1 MFSQLCNQD
10 RFKCFLMFF
19 NVFSLSLCFS
29 GVNMEHAMEAGYSS
43 DDGDHD
49 EDDET
54 DKVKL
59 LSSLEHDSP
68 RRYHLRTCPAL
79 KLGEYTDGADTKSGS
94 GRISNKD
101 PVYFL
106 LQRYEEEKELC
117 TCSNMRYMTLNTHE
131 QQKAKREKKRQQK
144 KTKSNSVNGS
154 IYKSNSS
161 PSLLLTSENDS
172 SVIDPS
178 ELLDEEDYDL
188 SDTEKDAVAE
198 LNTMHT
204 IEKYPTLKRQ
214 KFKDSYDQFCRDGS
228 SSKDPRQRLSSEEKT
243 EVDKHHNFVNMK
255 DVNDVSSENSATES
269 ERVITPPKMISGGYE
284 GGDMSDRGGNNRRS
298 KSSGFGDG
306 SNSTSDSESL
316 HHHDL
321 NKGQHHP
328 SHMPPPMSGGLLPPY
343 TNGYMTDTGLHQHHQ
358 RRDHGYGSDFSTRSS
373 PLDYKKGRYQQPPS
387 TQRSR
392 YEPQMSNNYY
402 SEDESVRSGHSSALR
417 PVQPP
422 PYTQAL
428 HDIERLSEK
437 NDVTDSEDM
446 YDHLLDMGRQL
457 GVSLD
462 DSIES
467 DLNMKGMAPPR
478 SYSNPRAYPPPSS
491 NGVVGGGLESGYMT
505 DNSVGGKDRY
515 TDREKSE
522 RCAQLLNEF
531 KSSKSR
537 NTINN
542 NTDTEHDYEDELP
555 VEPPILRSRSVM
567 GHNTAADSE
576 EPRLP
581 PVLRRSNSAGSSG
594 VFKEWLV

>member
-1 MFSQLCNQD
+1 
-10 RFKCFLMFF
+10 
-19 NVFSLSLCFS
+19 
-29 GVNMEHAMEAGYSS
+29 MEHAIEAGYSS
-43 DDGDHD
+43 EDGDHGD
-49 EDDET
+49 HGDNDDET
-54 DKVKL
+54 DQVKL
-59 LSSLEHDSP
+59 LSPSMSDEHDSP
-68 RRYHLRTCPAL
+68 RRYHLQSCPAL
-79 KLGEYTDGADTKSGS
+79 KLGEYTDGDTKNG
-94 GRISNKD
+94 GRVGNKD

-106 LQRYEEEKELC
+106 LQRYEEEKEMC

-131 QQKAKREKKRQQK
+131 QKAKRDKKRQQK
-144 KTKSNSVNGS
+144 RNNKGGSVNGS

-161 PSLLLTSENDS
+161 PSLLLTSENEEES
-172 SVIDPS
+172 SGIDPA
-178 ELLDEEDYDL
+178 EMLDEEGFDL
-188 SDTEKDAVAE
+188 SDNERDAVGE
-198 LNTMHT
+198 LHQMGV
-204 IEKYPTLKRQ
+204 EKYPTLKRQ

-243 EVDKHHNFVNMK
+243 EADKNFRQGDLVNMK

-269 ERVITPPKMISGGYE
+269 ERVITPPSDKMMIIG
-284 GGDMSDRGGNNRRS
+284 GGDLSDRGGNNKNRRS

-306 SNSTSDSESL
+306 SNSTSDSESIHPPEML
-316 HHHDL
+316 KSHHSSL
-321 NKGQHHP
+321 LK
-328 SHMPPPMSGGLLPPY
+328 SGGRLPPY
-343 TNGYMTDTGLHQHHQ
+343 TNGYLTDTGLHHPQQQ
-358 RRDHGYGSDFSTRSS
+358 RRDHGYNSDFSTRSS
-373 PLDYKKGRYQQPPS
+373 PLDYNKKGGRYPPPS
-387 TQRSR
+387 SSQRSMR
-392 YEPQMSNNYY
+392 PYEPQMSNNYY
-402 SEDESVRSGHSSALR
+402 SEDESVRSGNSLR

-437 NDVTDSEDM
+437 NDITDSEDM

-457 GVSLD
+457 GVTLD

-467 DLNMKGMAPPR
+467 DLNMKGMAPPPPR

-491 NGVVGGGLESGYMT
+491 GVGGGLESGYLT
-505 DNSVGGKDRY
+505 DNSVSAKDRY
-515 TDREKSE
+515 TEREKSE

-555 VEPPILRSRSVM
+555 VEPPVLRSRSVM
-567 GHNTAADSE
+567 GNKTATTDYEDE
-576 EPRLP
+576 EPRVP

>member
-1 MFSQLCNQD
+1 
-10 RFKCFLMFF
+10 
-19 NVFSLSLCFS
+19 
-29 GVNMEHAMEAGYSS
+29 MEHGVEAGYGEDS
-43 DDGDHD
+43 DHDNDHDHD
-49 EDDET
+49 ET
-54 DKVKL
+54 DQVKL
-59 LSSLEHDSP
+59 LSSSDNDSP
-68 RRYHLRTCPAL
+68 RRYHLKTCPAL
-79 KLGEYTDGADTKSGS
+79 KLGEYTDGTDSKNGG
-94 GRISNKD
+94 GRINNKD
-101 PVYFL
+101 PVFFL

-131 QQKAKREKKRQQK
+131 QQKAKREKKRQK
-144 KTKSNSVNGS
+144 KMKSNSVNGS

-161 PSLLLTSENDS
+161 PSLLLTSSENE
-172 SVIDPS
+172 SVIDPN

-198 LNTMHT
+198 LNTMNT

-243 EVDKHHNFVNMK
+243 EVDKHHHNHNFINMK

-269 ERVITPPKMISGGYE
+269 ERVITPPKMMMSDRD
-284 GGDMSDRGGNNRRS
+284 GDMSDRGGSNRRS

-321 NKGQHHP
+321 NKSQHHP
-328 SHMPPPMSGGLLPPY
+328 MMQPPLSGGRLPPY
-343 TNGYMTDTGLHQHHQ
+343 TNGYLTDTGLHHQQ

-373 PLDYKKGRYQQPPS
+373 PLDYNKKGRYQQPPPPS
-387 TQRSR
+387 QQQRSR
-392 YEPQMSNNYY
+392 YEPQMSNNYF
-402 SEDESVRSGHSSALR
+402 SEDESVRSGHSSGLR

-467 DLNMKGMAPPR
+467 DLNMKGMAPPPPR
-478 SYSNPRAYPPPSS
+478 SYSNPRPYPPPS
-491 NGVVGGGLESGYMT
+491 NGGLGGGIESGYIT
-505 DNSVGGKDRY
+505 DNSISGKDRY

-555 VEPPILRSRSVM
+555 VDPPTLRSRSVM
-567 GHNTAADSE
+567 GHTTTAASDLE
-576 EPRLP
+576 EPRVP